1 MLVVM
6 MVRIM
11 MVMVVVSGLDMIV
24 VMMIIG
30 VIIVIMKLKIV
41 IVTIQEFCTDISSY
55 SPVTWTEEEVEEC
68 ATHFTRCSSSFYSFG
83 KFYLTWNS
91 NQELLK
97 EKETD
102 LPTSC

>member
-1 MLVVM
+1 
-6 MVRIM
+6 
-11 MVMVVVSGLDMIV
+11 
-24 VMMIIG
+24 MMIN
-30 VIIVIMKLKIV
+30 IV
-41 IVTIQEFCTDISSY
+41 IVTIQEFCTDVSSY
-55 SPVTWTEEEVEEC
+55 SPVTWAEEEVEEC
-68 ATHFTRCSSSFYSFG
+68 ATHFTRCSTSFYSFG